1 MDLKELLTSQRTRI
15 VDEAL
20 AALDRSHAPHYEAAG
35 REVRRER
42 LAALYDLTV
51 RAVGERNLSPLLR
64 HAETVAR
71 ERFEAGFDLTEIQ
84 TAFNVLEERIWS
96 ALVANLAQEELAR
109 AFGLVGTALGAG
121 KDRLAATY
129 VSLVSR
135 GGIRSLDLSALFRGT
150 ADG

>member
-1 MDLKELLTSQRTRI
+1 MELTELLTTERARI

-35 REVRRER
+35 TAVKRER
-42 LAALYDLTV
+42 LATLYDLTA
-51 RAVGERNLSPLLR
+51 RAVAERNLTPLLR

-71 ERFEAGFDLTEIQ
+71 ERFAAGFDLTEIQ

-96 ALVANLAQEELAR
+96 ALVARLPQERLAE

-129 VSLVSR
+129 VASVSR
-135 GGIRSLDLSALFRGT
+135 GGVRSLDLSALFRGT
-150 ADG
+150 AGA